1 MDKKFAKKFGEIIT
15 LSLLLIT
22 CASKNCTT
30 QKNNVIANKDLV
42 QKYNQ
47 YKLEQNKT
55 KKVRLLGEIND
66 TTIMYE
72 LNTCV
77 MKNCKKL
84 VKDLVKKLKAFLNIV
99 PKTSPKYDKM
109 NAIINEIEKVVNA
122 QKLTELQ
129 YNKHIKN
136 INNILA
142 TLD

>member
-1 MDKKFAKKFGEIIT
+1 MDKEFAKKFGEIIT

-72 LNTCV
+72 LNTCLF
-77 MKNCKKL
+77 KNCKTL
-84 VKDLVKKLKAFLNIV
+84 VKNIMTKLKLILRIV
-99 PKTSPKYDKM
+99 PKTSPKYEKM
-109 NAIINEIEKVVNA
+109 HLIVNEMNILIETSN
-122 QKLTELQ
+122 LTEKQ
-129 YNKHIKN
+129 YKKHIKN
-136 INNILA
+136 INNVLA
-142 TLD
+142 SIE

>member
-72 LNTCV
+72 LNTCLF
-77 MKNCKKL
+77 KNCTTL
-84 VKDLVKKLKAFLNIV
+84 VKNIMTKLKLILSIV
-99 PKTSPKYDKM
+99 PKTSPKYEKM
-109 NAIINEIEKVVNA
+109 HLIVNEMNILIETSN
-122 QKLTELQ
+122 LTEKQ
-129 YNKHIKN
+129 YKKHIKN
-136 INNILA
+136 INDVLA
-142 TLD
+142 SIE